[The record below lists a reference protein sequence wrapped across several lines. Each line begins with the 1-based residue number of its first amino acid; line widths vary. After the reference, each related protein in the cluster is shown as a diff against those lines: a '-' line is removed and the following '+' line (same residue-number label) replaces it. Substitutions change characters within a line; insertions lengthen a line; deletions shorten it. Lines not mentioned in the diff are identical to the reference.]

1 MSATVLGAVPVGIV
15 YVSAA
20 MLPSARV
27 DPLIIGGMPRS
38 GTTLLRRLCDGHPR
52 MRVTYELG
60 NYGFIGDPFPVY
72 MARAANRVLE
82 VNGRSRFM
90 GKNGRR
96 RTNYM
101 SNVRDVGTHLVRLAM
116 GGSARVTLH
125 ALVEEARKRNPEAR
139 IVGDK
144 TPQYIF
150 VMDRLVALPG
160 LLRVVI
166 YRDCRDV
173 TSSYLH
179 MARTKWRR
187 RRWIHETD
195 TAEKIARRWVHAIE
209 IMESHAEH
217 LFVIR
222 YEDLVRGPR
231 SELERLAEWL
241 GVEPSGFDATMV
253 SDSSVGQYRQGLR
266 AQEMEEVLDVAG
278 PTMARLNY
286 PLG

>member
-1 MSATVLGAVPVGIV
+1 M
-15 YVSAA
+15 
-20 MLPSARV
+20 
-27 DPLIIGGMPRS
+27 IIGGMPRS

-52 MRVTYELG
+52 MRVTYEFG
-60 NYGFIGDPFPVY
+60 NYGFIGDPFPLY
-72 MARAANRVLE
+72 AARAVNRVLE
-82 VNGRSRFM
+82 KNGRSQFT
-90 GKNGRR
+90 GKKDRR
-96 RTNYM
+96 MTNYLG
-101 SNVRDVGTHLVRLAM
+101 NVRDVGLHLIRLALE
-116 GGSARVTLH
+116 GSARVTLQ
-125 ALVEEARKRNPEAR
+125 AVVEEARRRDPEAR

-144 TPQYIF
+144 TPHYIF

-179 MARTKWRR
+179 SARTKWRR

-209 IMESHAEH
+209 IMERHAEH

-222 YEDLVRGPR
+222 YEELVRRPR
-231 SELERLAEWL
+231 SELERLAGWL
-241 GVEPSGFDATMV
+241 RVEPSGFDARMV
-253 SDSSVGQYRQGLR
+253 SDSSVGKYRQGLR
-266 AQEMEEVLDVAG
+266 AQELDDVLEVAG
-278 PTMARLNY
+278 PTLARLNY